1 MNVVASKL
9 KACPVCSARLEADGI
24 CLACLLNEGLEAEQE
39 PQAASAAAPARVLSL
54 PCEFAGYRLVREI
67 ASGGMGIVY
76 EAEDVKLRR
85 VVALKLIRNA
95 HFATREEAARFKAE
109 TQAVAALDHP
119 GIVPIYES
127 GEEDGMPYYTMRLA
141 EGGSLADRIK
151 KRGVMPD
158 REAATLMSRIAR
170 AVQHAHDH
178 GVLHRDLKPANILL
192 DVAGKPMLSD
202 FGLAKLLDAG
212 FQLTRSNAYVGT
224 PHYMSPEQ
232 AAGKSKEVTTGS
244 DVWALGV
251 MLYQMLTDKL
261 PFQGGSAVEVM
272 RRITQEEPEISSSGK
287 LVSRSG
293 AKPAG
298 AKSGEVPLNQIAH
311 IQRDLATLILRC
323 LEKQP
328 ERRLPSAG
336 FLADELDRFIEGEPI
351 LSRRVGTGERL
362 WKLALRHKGATFAIL
377 GTSLSLMAGTVV
389 SVWQMLKAQEA
400 EAVALREKLEANT
413 VSQIIL
419 ATVRDLEE
427 RRTGSDIDPEQ
438 MKQQMLRR
446 IREFKGDPV
455 RKAQMLAETA
465 IMFPNEQCLE
475 NYRQALALVEPV
487 LGPDDPILWDMR
499 FCVAGQRAVMEN
511 HSDESMD
518 ELRTV
523 LAWQLEHLGPSHRQT
538 LFTQFTVG
546 KNLNFRGGA
555 KDAEALLAVVCRETD
570 GNAAY
575 PLAHQALCRLEH
587 QKAVFLAGKHEEAL
601 ELGRANNRKVLEALG
616 DRHVMTARTIGR
628 HGFHCREAGLIDEA
642 VASSRK
648 ALDIYWRSVGPDNL
662 YAKDCLST
670 LSATLAAKGD
680 KEARLKL
687 VEEAVK
693 VCDLQ
698 LGPAHPF
705 TLYRVECCQ
714 FIQSEMKHY
723 DDAVTLGETWIARIR
738 SADGVLPDKASGVLH
753 ELAYALRVQRHYAR
767 AEAVLRELI
776 PMMEEHEPDNLK
788 RFSDL
793 SNLGETL
800 LGQKRPADAIPLL
813 KQAIEAFQRRGDTQ
827 PKLTVRA
834 LPLAKKRLQRA
845 EQALAAEAAAGR

>member
-1 MNVVASKL
+1 MNVAASEP

-24 CLACLLNEGLEAEQE
+24 CLACLLNEGLEV
-39 PQAASAAAPARVLSL
+39 QAGAVAAPTRTLSL

-76 EAEDVKLRR
+76 EAEDLKLRR

-109 TQAVAALDHP
+109 TQAVAQLDHP
-119 GIVPIYES
+119 DIVPIYES

-141 EGGSLADRIK
+141 EGGSLADRIR
-151 KRGVMPD
+151 KRGVMSD

-202 FGLAKLLDAG
+202 FGLAKLLDAE

-232 AAGKSKEVTTGS
+232 AAGKAKQITTAS

-287 LVSRSG
+287 LISRSST
-293 AKPAG
+293 KPPVSKETEPAM
-298 AKSGEVPLNQIAH
+298 KEISQI
-311 IQRDLATLILRC
+311 RSDLATLILRC

-328 ERRLPSAG
+328 ARRLPSAG
-336 FLADELDRFIEGEPI
+336 FLADELDRFVKGEPI

-362 WKLALRHKGATFAIL
+362 WKLALRHKAASLAIL

-389 SVWQMLKAQEA
+389 SVWQLLKAKEA
-400 EAVALREKLEANT
+400 EAIALREKKEANT

-419 ATVRDLEE
+419 ATVRDLDE

-438 MKQQMLRR
+438 MKQEMLRR
-446 IREFKGDPV
+446 ITEFKGDPV

-465 IMFPNEQCLE
+465 TMFPNAQCLE

-487 LGPDDPILWDMR
+487 LGPDDPMVWDMR
-499 FCVAGQRAVMEN
+499 YCVAGQRAVMEN
-511 HSDESMD
+511 QSDESLS

-546 KNLNFRGGA
+546 KNLNLRGEA
-555 KDAEALLAVVCRETD
+555 KDAEALLAAVCRETE
-570 GNAAY
+570 GNASY

-587 QKAVFLAGKHEEAL
+587 VRAVFLAGKHEQAL
-601 ELGRANNRKVLEALG
+601 ELGRVACRKGLDTLG
-616 DRHVMTARTIGR
+616 DRHVMTARTLGR
-628 HGFHCREAGLIDEA
+628 HASHCRTAGLLDES
-642 VASSRK
+642 VTSGRK
-648 ALDIYWRSVGPDNL
+648 ALDIFWQSVGPDNV
-662 YAKDCLST
+662 YAQDCLTALSST
-670 LSATLAAKGD
+670 LAEKGD
-680 KEARLKL
+680 KGGRLKL

-698 LGPAHPF
+698 LGPAHRF

-714 FIQSEMKHY
+714 FVQREMKHY
-723 DDAVTLGETWIARIR
+723 DDAVALGERWITRIR
-738 SADGVLPDKASGVLH
+738 STDGVLPAAATGVLR
-753 ELAYALRVQRHYAR
+753 ELAYALRVLRRH
-767 AEAVLRELI
+767 AEAESVLRELV
-776 PMMEEHEPDNLK
+776 PMMEKHEPDDLK
-788 RFSDL
+788 RYSDL
-793 SNLGETL
+793 SNLGVTL
-800 LGQKRPADAIPLL
+800 LGQNRPADAIPLL
-813 KQAIEAFQRRGDTQ
+813 KQAIEAFEKKGEAQ
-827 PKLTVRA
+827 PKLTARA
-834 LPLAKKRLQRA
+834 LPLARKRLQQA
-845 EQALAAEAAAGR
+845 EETLRQDDAAGR